1 VDRNAIAASAPIS
14 GQVVSNGRLTPG
26 QELYEQ
32 IKPLVLF
39 HETAGERAKEIDV
52 PQCTLS
58 RRADEFERD
67 GMQSLFPSG
76 ERCSRRFVSSSWT
89 YGNTDQG
96 TVKVSWCQDAN
107 CTAWV
112 RLFSVSANEDG
123 ASFPVHARLVT
134 TARELQD
141 SLCPDLSPRQ
151 STSRQVSQV
160 NTHGS

>member
-1 VDRNAIAASAPIS
+1 MDGLRLDRSFTSKSNLSSCSTKPQGSEQKKSMFPSARCL
-14 GQVVSNGRLTPG
+14 GL
-26 QELYEQ
+26 
-32 IKPLVLF
+32 
-39 HETAGERAKEIDV
+39 
-52 PQCTLS
+52 
-58 RRADEFERD
+58 ADEFERD

-123 ASFPVHARLVT
+123 ASFPVRARLVT

-160 NTHGS
+160 NTHVS

>member
-1 VDRNAIAASAPIS
+1 MPGPKRNRRERTDEWASIKQWTLWPE
-14 GQVVSNGRLTPG
+14 

-52 PQCTLS
+52 PQCMLS

-123 ASFPVHARLVT
+123 ASFPVRARLVT

-141 SLCPDLSPRQ
+141 SLCPD
-151 STSRQVSQV
+151 
-160 NTHGS
+160 